1 VPAWVVHAE
10 QGDGGLTA
18 AERRTLTA
26 CPTTTVVTV
35 PGTSWFLPNE
45 KPELVADLIL
55 GALR

>member
-1 VPAWVVHAE
+1 MHAE

-18 AERRTLTA
+18 AERRVLTA